1 MQGNREQIECEDNRL
16 LAASENRVMQWG
28 SPGSSHT
35 IAEVRGIT
43 YYNWVIL
50 CDLNVNF
57 SIEVST
63 DRTFAT
69 FQTLLT
75 QSTSPNVLTT
85 PYLLAGGNR
94 DFITCSM
101 PFMRLRVV
109 EPDAQTPTVFSF
121 MFKGWS

>member
-1 MQGNREQIECEDNRL
+1 MQGKREQVECQDQRVITAL
-16 LAASENRVMQWG
+16 ENRVMQWG

-35 IAEVRGIT
+35 IADVRGISFFT
-43 YYNWVIL
+43 WVIL

-63 DRTFAT
+63 DRTMAS

-75 QSTSPNVLTT
+75 QSTSPSVLTT

-94 DFITCSM
+94 DYITCAM

-109 EPDAQTPTVFSF
+109 EPDNQLSTVFNF
-121 MFKGWS
+121 MFKGWT